1 MNQKKK
7 QNQKHKNKIKNK
19 EKKKKRNSPVI
30 INAIR
35 QGLKNIFS
43 QVNKNL
49 VSLFESLP
57 HVFTNSREKTQVSR
71 TWANSLNRRSEL
83 INFQKLMSECRITQ
97 LNVLM
102 NFLQDEK
109 S

>member
-1 MNQKKK
+1 MYKAGRQQEINFRFTRLPRLFDCKFNDEIMSEPKKK

-71 TWANSLNRRSEL
+71 T
-83 INFQKLMSECRITQ
+83 
-97 LNVLM
+97 
-102 NFLQDEK
+102 
-109 S
+109 